1 MDRQYRPMIRAES
14 SALWPMV
21 RSSMGSPLQATMQ
34 GLRTLALRTSNRHQN
49 SCASW
54 LARRWHAVAAF
65 GIARQLHALT
75 LGTLDQ
81 RQ

>member
-1 MDRQYRPMIRAES
+1 MDRAES

-21 RSSMGSPLQATMQ
+21 WSSMGSPVPVTTQ
-34 GLRTLALRTSNRHQN
+34 GLRTLALRTSKSHQN

-54 LARRWHAVAAF
+54 LAWRWRAVAAF
-65 GIARQLHALT
+65 GIARQPHALA
-75 LGTLDQ
+75 LGGALDQ